1 MMDTCCLVDL
11 GFQGPSFT
19 SCNRRHGLARVQ
31 ERLYH
36 TLANMQWHM
45 LFPETVVKHV
55 PQTHYDHCPV
65 LVQCELPSL
74 VDPAKRPF
82 WFQVMW
88 LSPLGFAE
96 LVKDTWRAGQQYVVD
111 KVQDLEESLRVW
123 NCDVFGNIFGRK
135 KSL

>member
-88 LSPLGFAE
+88 LSHPGIAE
-96 LVKDTWRAGQQYVVD
+96 VAKDT
-111 KVQDLEESLRVW
+111 
-123 NCDVFGNIFGRK
+123 
-135 KSL
+135 